1 MTESVN
7 DRIAKATG
15 CRFATVSRSLLATGA
30 TPRSVLPLRFDFR
43 RTLGRRE
50 GPRMVDANRNN
61 GPRTDRDENG
71 RFRRGNSGR
80 PKGARHKATW
90 RR

>member
-30 TPRSVLPLRFDFR
+30 TP
-43 RTLGRRE
+43 TLG
-50 GPRMVDANRNN
+50 A
-61 GPRTDRDENG
+61 TAT
-71 RFRRGNSGR
+71 FRLQKN
-80 PKGARHKATW
+80 PW
-90 RR
+90 